1 MFDTLCVCGSADQI
15 EKEAAPGGEQKTS
28 YHQVGT
34 MFAHDKGEGF
44 NLQII
49 DGVSVSGRLVAFPPK
64 PKDDSQ

>member
-1 MFDTLCVCGSADQI
+1 MAKRLNVFVT
-15 EKEAAPGGEQKTS
+15 EEYETNGEQKTS

-34 MFAHDKGEGF
+34 LFAHDKGEGF